1 MTWCHEKGDAMED
14 DNKNNI
20 VTPKEENSNTVVT
33 KKDVENMSAGELLG
47 ILLEYEGPGRSVRF
61 QENAM
66 TQEKK
71 KQGIPY
77 TYDFSWSWL
86 VDEAEK
92 KDIHYGDDGHWS
104 ALRSVALE
112 EKEILYVRNI
122 TGKKKRTVEAT
133 EEAFKAFDEL
143 ADDVAVSKALLLTE
157 ALERFVHDV
166 RSGAIK
172 FQIKL

>member
-1 MTWCHEKGDAMED
+1 MEY
-14 DNKNNI
+14 DNKTKI
-20 VTPKEENSNTVVT
+20 ITPQEENSNIVVT
-33 KKDVENMSAGELLG
+33 KKDVENMSAVDIMG
-47 ILLEYEGPGRSVRF
+47 ILQEYEGPRRSVRF

-92 KDIHYGDDGHWS
+92 KGIHYGDDGHWS
-104 ALRSVALE
+104 VVKSIASE
-112 EKEILYVRNI
+112 ENDILYVRNI
-122 TGKKKRTVEAT
+122 TGKKKRTVEAM

-157 ALERFVHDV
+157 ALERFVRDV

-172 FQIKL
+172 LQIKL

>member
-1 MTWCHEKGDAMED
+1 MEYED
-14 DNKNNI
+14 KNNFA
-20 VTPKEENSNTVVT
+20 TEKEESSNTMVT
-33 KKDVENMSAGELLG
+33 KKDVENMSAEELLV
-47 ILLEYEGPGRSVRF
+47 ILQEYEGQGRSVRF

-71 KQGIPY
+71 NNGIPY
-77 TYDFSWSWL
+77 TYDFSWGWL

-92 KDIHYGDDGHWS
+92 KSIHYGDDGHWS
-104 ALRSVALE
+104 VVKNIASE

-143 ADDVAVSKALLLTE
+143 ADKLPVSKALLLTE
-157 ALERFVHDV
+157 ALERFVRDV
-166 RSGAIK
+166 RGGIIT
-172 FQIKL
+172 FQFKL